1 MVFFNLEED
10 LTNALGSSIIKTALE
25 AIPLLRSIDWVE
37 LQILIVGQ
45 DIVLIFLLVATVAK
59 ISQPFLTCQWQFG
72 PSGCTSAN
80 LKALS
85 PSMLGHTGNEKQEI

>member
-10 LTNALGSSIIKTALE
+10 LTNALGSSIIITALE
-25 AIPLLRSIDWVE
+25 AIPLLRSIDWLE
-37 LQILIVGQ
+37 LQILILGQ

-59 ISQPFLTCQWQFG
+59 ISQPFRTCQWQFG
-72 PSGCTSAN
+72 PSGFTSAN
-80 LKALS
+80 LKELS